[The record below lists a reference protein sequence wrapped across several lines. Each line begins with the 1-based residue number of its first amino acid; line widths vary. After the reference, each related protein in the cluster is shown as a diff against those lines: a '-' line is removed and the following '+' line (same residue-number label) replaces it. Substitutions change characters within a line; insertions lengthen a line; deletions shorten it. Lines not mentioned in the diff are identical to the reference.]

1 MLAHDG
7 LWFRYGHF
15 NAAQD
20 CQAEE
25 APYIVIVSG
34 FRECE
39 FIPRSAQL
47 FPLEKHPYI
56 VIDTCELLCRTM
68 HLPSSDIY
76 F

>member
-1 MLAHDG
+1 M
-7 LWFRYGHF
+7 
-15 NAAQD
+15 
-20 CQAEE
+20 
-25 APYIVIVSG
+25 VIVSG

-47 FPLEKHPYI
+47 FASEKHPYI
-56 VIDTCELLCRTM
+56 VIVTCELLRRTM